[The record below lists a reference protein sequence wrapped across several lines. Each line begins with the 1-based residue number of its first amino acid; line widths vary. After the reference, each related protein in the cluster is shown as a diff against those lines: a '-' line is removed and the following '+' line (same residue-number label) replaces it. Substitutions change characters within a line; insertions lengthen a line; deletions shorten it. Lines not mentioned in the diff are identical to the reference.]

1 MKLEITTLTIFQ
13 NVTLILS
20 IVVDFLIV
28 IDLFNFDNR
37 TIIIVFTI
45 NIDINIDQKYII
57 SIDIIIYNTKSFV
70 VVLIKVIEFYF
81 NFWKK
86 NDFTINFSSN
96 EWMFINLQSNVTVQS
111 FKIYSMNQVNKNFID
126 KKFDKLQTQNKL
138 KYIMQFTSY
147 NYLMFV
153 I

>member
-81 NFWKK
+81 NF
-86 NDFTINFSSN
+86 
-96 EWMFINLQSNVTVQS
+96 
-111 FKIYSMNQVNKNFID
+111 
-126 KKFDKLQTQNKL
+126 
-138 KYIMQFTSY
+138 
-147 NYLMFV
+147 
-153 I
+153 